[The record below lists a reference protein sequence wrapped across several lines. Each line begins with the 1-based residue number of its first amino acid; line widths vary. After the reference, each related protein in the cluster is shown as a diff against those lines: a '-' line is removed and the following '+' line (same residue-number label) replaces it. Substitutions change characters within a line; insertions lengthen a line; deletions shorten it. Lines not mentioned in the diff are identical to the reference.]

1 MSSKKLRKLG
11 YIIYMDIK
19 EMGYLFSVPFI
30 VHFLLVLC
38 SRLFT
43 GESTQ
48 FDKLIPMMEGII
60 PALCSWWIIF
70 SLKTVLEDEGGET
83 LFSYS
88 IDRKYIGFYKTL
100 FFFLLYML
108 LSSITL
114 LLVQLRIKEPV
125 YAALWVQ
132 FFIQSLYF
140 YGFTFIVIL
149 FTRRSEWSLFL
160 VLSYTST
167 QFITEGKIFWF
178 ANIYL
183 NNEQIILPR
192 EAFIKYSLCIVVSV
206 ILLIISTIKL
216 NRYSNFK

>member
-19 EMGYLFSVPFI
+19 EMGYLFYVPFI
-30 VHFLLVLC
+30 LHFLLVLC

-43 GESTQ
+43 GEGTQ

-88 IDRKYIGFYKTL
+88 INRKYIGLYKTL
-100 FFFLLYML
+100 FFFLLYTML
-108 LSSITL
+108 FSITL
-114 LLVQLRIKEPV
+114 LLIQLKIKEPV
-125 YAALWVQ
+125 APLWVQ

-140 YGFTFIVIL
+140 YAFTFIVML
-149 FTRRSEWSLFL
+149 FTCRSEWSLFL
-160 VLSYTST
+160 VLSYTAT

-192 EAFIKYSLCIVVSV
+192 EAFIKYSLCMVVSV
-206 ILLIISTIKL
+206 LLLLISTIKL
-216 NRYSNFK
+216 NR